1 METNDQIE
9 SIERLLLPATCRF
22 EEDARR
28 VINCWESTDVLAC
41 PGSGKTTVLMAK
53 LKMLANRM
61 PLDGGCGVCILSH
74 TNVAINEIKTRLKE
88 DAEKILGYP
97 NFAGTIQSFVDA
109 FVVFP
114 IWRSQSNGP
123 LRIISE
129 DEFARRV
136 WMRIQRDRQKS
147 VLKTLIERRFGN
159 NKRYNTA
166 IQVIKQLSL
175 RNGDLL
181 LDGNTVAGSSSKSAQ
196 LYTSLNCSLH
206 REEGLMTYEQA
217 LEWTRDIFQRYGNYI
232 RPLISKRFKYVFID
246 EYQDCSEVQRSV
258 LREMFLGTDTV
269 VQRIGDLDQAIYNTI
284 SETRDEPWIVA
295 ERHLELSRTNRYG
308 NEIAKVLTKLRSGQI
323 TIVSARGSM
332 NRKPILLVYSNGMEK
347 KVIEAF
353 VREIRKAGLP
363 IDGTYKAIGMI
374 RRGAGITITDYW
386 SSLEAAVSPT
396 TEGGWEFYQQ
406 ELVNQLRKRQLYGVA
421 KTIVE
426 ILVFVLRCCN
436 VRTDNDRFYTK
447 TQVRRKINEKD
458 NNAFHLGIMNL
469 AVEFAKD
476 PQKIKR
482 ALLVFLCQLCK
493 LVFDHQWDV
502 DQLATMISYDAEERE
517 SCPTAL
523 DQYYDDGIKVQLN
536 TVHGVK
542 GETHNATLYLETE
555 HRRGSDLK
563 RIMPLFEDKC
573 FRNEGVYESSRRC
586 AYVGMSRPRDLLCV
600 AMRETTYE
608 GHEPAFEDDWNVI
621 HLQ

>member
-1 METNDQIE
+1 MDTTWGYFV
-9 SIERLLLPATCRF
+9 A
-22 EEDARR
+22 
-28 VINCWESTDVLAC
+28 VLA
-41 PGSGKTTVLMAK
+41 GAIAVTVTYVKYMDSQKELRKMQKAMSRLVQLQNKVKIRYVNNTNLMDYLR
-53 LKMLANRM
+53 LKY
-61 PLDGGCGVCILSH
+61 H
-74 TNVAINEIKTRLKE
+74 TNT
-88 DAEKILGYP
+88 
-97 NFAGTIQSFVDA
+97 
-109 FVVFP
+109 
-114 IWRSQSNGP
+114 SQ
-123 LRIISE
+123 
-129 DEFARRV
+129 
-136 WMRIQRDRQKS
+136 
-147 VLKTLIERRFGN
+147 
-159 NKRYNTA
+159 
-166 IQVIKQLSL
+166 
-175 RNGDLL
+175 
-181 LDGNTVAGSSSKSAQ
+181 
-196 LYTSLNCSLH
+196 
-206 REEGLMTYEQA
+206 
-217 LEWTRDIFQRYGNYI
+217 
-232 RPLISKRFKYVFID
+232 
-246 EYQDCSEVQRSV
+246 
-258 LREMFLGTDTV
+258 
-269 VQRIGDLDQAIYNTI
+269 
-284 SETRDEPWIVA
+284 
-295 ERHLELSRTNRYG
+295 EL
-308 NEIAKVLTKLRSGQI
+308 
-323 TIVSARGSM
+323 
-332 NRKPILLVYSNGMEK
+332 EK
-347 KVIEAF
+347 K
-353 VREIRKAGLP
+353 
-363 IDGTYKAIGMI
+363 
-374 RRGAGITITDYW
+374 
-386 SSLEAAVSPT
+386 
-396 TEGGWEFYQQ
+396 WEFYQQ
-406 ELVNQLRKRQLYGVA
+406 ELVNQLRKRQLCGVA

-573 FRNEGVYESSRRC
+573 FRNEGVYETSRRC

>member
-147 VLKTLIERRFGN
+147 VLKTLIERHFGN
-159 NKRYNTA
+159 DKRYNTA

-323 TIVSARGSM
+323 TIVSARGSI

-476 PQKIKR
+476 PHKIKR

>member
-147 VLKTLIERRFGN
+147 VLKTLIERHFGN
-159 NKRYNTA
+159 DKRYNTA

-323 TIVSARGSM
+323 TIVSARGSI

-476 PQKIKR
+476 PHKIKR

-586 AYVGMSRPRDLLCV
+586 AYVGMSRPCDLLCV